1 MSESKKSKNIFKRI
15 AKRFSDVK
23 QELKRVIWPTKQKL
37 IQISIIVLVVIGAFT
52 ILLTGI
58 KKGAGLIL
66 EEVGFYNQNIEAS
79 ETTVLPV
86 ETDSSETLVETD
98 VSESATDTEPAA

>member
-23 QELKRVIWPTKQKL
+23 QELKRVIWPTRQKL
-37 IQISIIVLVVIGAFT
+37 IQTSIIVLVVIGVFT

-58 KKGAGLIL
+58 KKGAGFIL
-66 EEVGFYNQNIEAS
+66 EEVGFYNQNIETS

-86 ETDSSETLVETD
+86 ETESSETILTTE
-98 VSESATDTEPAA
+98 VSESVADTEPTA